1 MVEMLRSHG
10 DIPNHP
16 FELAEFPV
24 MFNLVMKMTTLD
36 GQAFTVT
43 DMVRILEIAGFVDV
57 EVISLFPKPPSLVIA
72 RKPDEIV

>member
-1 MVEMLRSHG
+1 
-10 DIPNHP
+10 
-16 FELAEFPV
+16 
-24 MFNLVMKMTTLD
+24 MFNLMMKMTTLD